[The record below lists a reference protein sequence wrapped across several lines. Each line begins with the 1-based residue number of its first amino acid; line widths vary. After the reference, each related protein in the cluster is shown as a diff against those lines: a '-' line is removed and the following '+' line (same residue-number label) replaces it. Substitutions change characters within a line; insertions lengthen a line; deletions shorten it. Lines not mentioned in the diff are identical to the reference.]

1 MTVNLDPSKQDTW
14 TIKIVVLFYE
24 FFSSLSVTYRVSSRK
39 AEQPAPIG
47 EITFLEVCAK
57 LPPHDEDDP

>member
-24 FFSSLSVTYRVSSRK
+24 FFPSLSKTKWVSSRK
-39 AEQPAPIG
+39 AEQPALIG
-47 EITFLEVCAK
+47 EITSLEVCSK